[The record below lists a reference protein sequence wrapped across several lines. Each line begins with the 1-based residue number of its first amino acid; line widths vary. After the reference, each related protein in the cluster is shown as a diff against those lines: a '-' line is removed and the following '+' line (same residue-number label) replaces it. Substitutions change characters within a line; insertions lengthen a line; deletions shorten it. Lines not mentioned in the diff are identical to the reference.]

1 MIDTD
6 RLILRKWNEDDIP
19 HFAEINS
26 DLKVME
32 YFPKTLSFEETV
44 SFYNRIAD
52 EFKQYGFGLY
62 ATVLKSTGEFIG
74 YVGFHHFDFQAEF
87 SPGIE
92 IGWRLGH
99 KHWNRGYATEAA
111 KACLDYARKRR
122 LFSLV
127 YSFTALCNHRS
138 ERVMQKIGMQPMGRF
153 QHPALPDGHHLK
165 DHILYNIEL

>member
-111 KACLDYARKRR
+111 KACLEYAGERQ
-122 LFSLV
+122 LFKHI
-127 YSFTALCNHRS
+127 YSFTATCNLRS
-138 ERVMQKIGMQPMGRF
+138 ERVMQKTGMTRAGSFM
-153 QHPALPDGHHLK
+153 HPALPDGHPLK
-165 DHILYNIEL
+165 EHVLYRKDL